1 MLNSKPFWD
10 KLQTKLN
17 NFLSIFVHCVFFSIL
32 QAAKIACDKL
42 KERMAPVAKQMEGA
56 KWNQIVQA
64 CFFNGID
71 LCSRHM

>member
-1 MLNSKPFWD
+1 M
-10 KLQTKLN
+10 
-17 NFLSIFVHCVFFSIL
+17 HGVFFCIL

-71 LCSRHM
+71 LCSRHA

>member
-1 MLNSKPFWD
+1 M
-10 KLQTKLN
+10 
-17 NFLSIFVHCVFFSIL
+17 HGVFFSIS

-71 LCSRHM
+71 LCSRHA

>member
-1 MLNSKPFWD
+1 MF
-10 KLQTKLN
+10 
-17 NFLSIFVHCVFFSIL
+17 FFSVS